1 MRKLSHGDA
10 THSAKPP
17 GWGPGAVGLHALVA
31 SGAHLY
37 SPATCL
43 HTLPINERTV
53 KEGTEKTQYET
64 AEYVEISRVITTREG
79 RRAPLRRD
87 RNVVKLR
94 NPKTLGVYKI
104 QI

>member
-1 MRKLSHGDA
+1 M
-10 THSAKPP
+10 
-17 GWGPGAVGLHALVA
+17 
-31 SGAHLY
+31 
-37 SPATCL
+37 
-43 HTLPINERTV
+43 
-53 KEGTEKTQYET
+53 KEGTEKTQYGT